1 MVGNYRVARVGEE
14 KMLLRCAFQ
23 ALMVGLR
30 SGTVVGTLSLQRALF
45 TGFFGKVNGAT
56 GNKGHLLSSG
66 ALDNLLFPVQNKS
79 LLVKMFADPNGQSFA
94 IDLQPI
100 IALTHQMTT

>member
-1 MVGNYRVARVGEE
+1 
-14 KMLLRCAFQ
+14 MLLFSAFQ
-23 ALMVGLR
+23 ALMVGLK
-30 SGTVVGTLSLQRALF
+30 SATVVGTLSLQRALF

-79 LLVKMFADPNGQSFA
+79 LLVKMFADPNGPSFA